1 MLQPTLNLSLFLIMA
16 DISIPLSAYITN
28 ERDISMQLLISGGK
42 STSTIWFLSR
52 NAQSRGWAPRE

>member
-1 MLQPTLNLSLFLIMA
+1 MA

-52 NAQSRGWAPRE
+52 NAKSRGWAPRE